1 MGASHAVHSQPLPS
15 PCQFAARL
23 DSFFNL
29 ENEGECDS
37 PSHLQRSETLPL
49 KKFKVQ
55 ESRKDILNIP
65 GLTTQNKKSLIYL
78 YLPPGILLRKNS

>member
-15 PCQFAARL
+15 PRQFAARL

-49 KKFKVQ
+49 KNLKYRKV
-55 ESRKDILNIP
+55 ER
-65 GLTTQNKKSLIYL
+65 IY
-78 YLPPGILLRKNS
+78 

>member
-37 PSHLQRSETLPL
+37 PSHLQRLETLPL
-49 KKFKVQ
+49 KNLKYRKV
-55 ESRKDILNIP
+55 ER
-65 GLTTQNKKSLIYL
+65 IY
-78 YLPPGILLRKNS
+78 